1 MLIRKFFNLILLVCV
16 SVFGQETLIDGGKNK
31 FNLNFK
37 YASGFIIIPISV
49 NGSQPLDFLL
59 DTGSPYT
66 IITNLDA
73 FKYLQLKKGEPI
85 SIWGLGKD
93 REKLEAYLSK
103 DNSIGFGKAV
113 INPADVIL
121 LYEDVDLGSRFGIP
135 VFGIVGYDVLK
146 DLVAKVN
153 YSRKRITFYRH
164 ENFYKKFNS
173 SGYSEL
179 EMEIFGNKPYLK
191 LNSTINDLPA
201 PLRLLIDSAGT
212 DALWLFEK
220 DEEGIYPK
228 PPFIEDYLGFGLN
241 GEIYG
246 KRARIQNLEMGGYH
260 IKGPTVSFPDSL
272 SVSYVTRTGRSGS
285 VGAEILRRFTTI
297 YDYKNSKLFL
307 KKNKYFNDD
316 YFYNL
321 AGLELYQPYPELPY
335 LEVSYVRKDS
345 PADRAGL
352 EKGDAV
358 RFINEKKIGLFG
370 YNLKK
375 GELTAV
381 KTDKINFDT
390 REREV
395 ISLVEINE
403 IFRKHPGTKIVIVYT
418 RGDSQ
423 LQRTAE
429 FTLESAF

>member
-1 MLIRKFFNLILLVCV
+1 MLIRKFFKLILLLCISVC
-16 SVFGQETLIDGGKNK
+16 GQETLIDGGKKK
-31 FNLNFK
+31 FNLDFK
-37 YASGFIIIPISV
+37 YASGFVIIPVSV

-73 FKYLQLKKGEPI
+73 FKYLQLKKGEQI

-93 REKLEAYLSK
+93 REKLEAYRSK

-113 INPADVIL
+113 IRPADVIL
-121 LYEDVDLGSRFGIP
+121 LYEDIDLGSRFGIP
-135 VFGIVGYDVLK
+135 VFGIVGYDVFK
-146 DLVAKVN
+146 DLVVKVN

-173 SGYSEL
+173 SGFSEL
-179 EMEIFGNKPYLK
+179 DMEVSGNKPYLK
-191 LNSTINDLPA
+191 LNSTINDQPA
-201 PLRLLIDSAGT
+201 LLRLLIDSAGT

-220 DEEGIYPK
+220 DEQQIYPK

-246 KRARIQNLEMGGYH
+246 KRARIQNLELGSYH
-260 IKGPTVSFPDSL
+260 IRKPTVSFPDSL

-285 VGAEILRRFTTI
+285 VGAEILRRFTTV
-297 YDYKNSKLFL
+297 YDYKNSKLFV
-307 KKNKYFNDD
+307 KKNKYFKDEF
-316 YFYNL
+316 YYNL

-370 YNLKK
+370 DNNKK
-375 GELTAV
+375 GDQTAV
-381 KTDKINFDT
+381 KTDKINFDI

-403 IFRKHPGTKIVIVYT
+403 TFRKHPGTKIVIVYT

-429 FTLESAF
+429 FILESAF